1 MSSTETKPR
10 CDLRSEYDMAC
21 PRCGQAETLHIEIV
35 CTATLSID
43 GSEAHGDHYWDEA
56 SSCSCDACDHH
67 GTAGEFRIIADD
79 EVQS

>member
-1 MSSTETKPR
+1 MSSTESKPR

-21 PRCGQAETLHIEIV
+21 PHCGHADTLSIEIA

-56 SSCSCDACDHH
+56 SSCSCDACDYRA
-67 GTAGEFRIIADD
+67 TVAEFRITSGKA
-79 EVQS
+79 VQA